1 MKSVQEQMAV
11 IRRGAVEVLVESELE
26 EKLAESLK
34 TGVPL
39 KIKAGFDPTAPD
51 LHVGHTVLIQ
61 KLKQFQDLGHEVY
74 FLIGDF
80 TGMIGDPTGKSET
93 RKALTREQVLQN
105 AQTYKEQVFKILDPA
120 LTRVVFNS
128 SWMGPMS
135 AAELIALAS
144 RYTVARM
151 LERDDFHKRF
161 AGQQPIAVHEFL
173 YPLVQGYDSV
183 ALQADVELGGT
194 DQKFNLLVGREL
206 QKQSGQRPQTV
217 LTMPLLEGLDGINKM
232 SKSLGNYIGITEP
245 AKEIYGKVMSISD
258 ELMLRY
264 YELLSDV
271 DLAILQKVRDGVAH
285 QPGGLHPMKS
295 KKALARELVAR
306 FYDLAE
312 AEKAEEEFV
321 HQFKQKEI
329 PDDIQTVRIVSAE
342 PVWICR
348 LLAEAGIA
356 ASNGEARRLIQQGGV
371 KLNGEKVADPDQEI
385 LPSGE
390 LVLQAGKR
398 RFARVVFSE
407 N

>member
-1 MKSVQEQMAV
+1 
-11 IRRGAVEVLVESELE
+11 
-26 EKLAESLK
+26 
-34 TGVPL
+34 
-39 KIKAGFDPTAPD
+39 
-51 LHVGHTVLIQ
+51 
-61 KLKQFQDLGHEVY
+61 
-74 FLIGDF
+74 
-80 TGMIGDPTGKSET
+80 MIGDPTGKSET

-120 LTRVVFNS
+120 RTRVVFNS

-135 AAELIALAS
+135 AADLISLAS

-217 LTMPLLEGLDGINKM
+217 LTMPLLEGLDGVNKM

-271 DLAILQKVRDGVAH
+271 DLATLQKVRDGVAH
-285 QPGGLHPMKS
+285 QSGGLHPMES

-306 FYDLAE
+306 FYDQAE

-321 HQFKQKEI
+321 HQFKQKEV
-329 PDDIQTVRIVSAE
+329 PDDIQTVRIVSVE

-348 LLAEAGIA
+348 LLAEAGLV

-371 KLNGEKVADPDQEI
+371 KLNGEKVAELDQEI

-398 RFARVVFSE
+398 RFARVVFF
-407 N
+407 